1 MQSKLPKCA
10 SQMVGIGFKNRSMQC
25 VVPYYTAW
33 LCYAWPV
40 DYSVYGEECT
50 QNPLQQHEEGT
61 IVSTYLSQV
70 DGQIHFIVPHSSR

>member
-1 MQSKLPKCA
+1 MQS
-10 SQMVGIGFKNRSMQC
+10 

-40 DYSVYGEECT
+40 DYSVNAEDAEECT

-61 IVSTYLSQV
+61 IVYTYLSQV
-70 DGQIHFIVPHSSR
+70 DGQIDFIVPHSTR